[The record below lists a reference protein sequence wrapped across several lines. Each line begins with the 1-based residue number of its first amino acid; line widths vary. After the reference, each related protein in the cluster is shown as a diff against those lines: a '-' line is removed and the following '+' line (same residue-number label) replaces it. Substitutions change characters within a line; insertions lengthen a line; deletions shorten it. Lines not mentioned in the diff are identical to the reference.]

1 MVDVGAKRATRRVA
15 VAEAFLALS
24 APTLARLRDGEVA
37 KGDALA
43 VARIAGIAGAKRTAD
58 LIPLAHPLALT
69 HASVALALEPDGVR
83 VTARTETSGPTGVE
97 LEALTAAS
105 VAALALYDMVK
116 KLDRGAEIRTVR
128 LLEKRGG
135 ESGDFSREPG

>member
-69 HASVALALEPDGVR
+69 HASVALALEADGVR

-135 ESGDFSREPG
+135 ESGDFSRDRG